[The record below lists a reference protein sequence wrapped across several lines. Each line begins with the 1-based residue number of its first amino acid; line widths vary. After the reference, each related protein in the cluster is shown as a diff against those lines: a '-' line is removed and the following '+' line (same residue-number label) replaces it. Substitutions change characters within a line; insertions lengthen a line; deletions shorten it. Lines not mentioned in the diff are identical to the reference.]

1 MAKHSARH
9 RRADRPRATM
19 ARRAFTED
27 LAAMIARQ
35 RLEILPA
42 AGSGDAVET
51 DLEVV
56 AVPDIEVLLVVPP
69 CADP

>member
-1 MAKHSARH
+1 M
-9 RRADRPRATM
+9 PN
-19 ARRAFTED
+19 
-27 LAAMIARQ
+27 
-35 RLEILPA
+35 P
-42 AGSGDAVET
+42 GSGDAVEA